1 MSNITQRVPSV
12 SDVLKKISDD
22 KALTLFNSIAVSN
35 GDRYLPLKEMNLTTK
50 QYYSRIA
57 GLTNAGLIKRHKG
70 MFFLTLLGKVV
81 YDTQMTIGKA
91 LTYYWK
97 LKAIESVEMSSNV
110 EIPKEELTQLI
121 NALIDN
127 HLIKDILIK
136 EPMSS
141 TFEDHQRHQ
150 LQQVIEAKVI
160 ATNLKTSETMQKYKR
175 KD

>member
-35 GDRYLPLKEMNLTTK
+35 GDRYLSLKEMNLTTK

-81 YDTQMTIGKA
+81 YDTQITKGKA

-97 LKAIESVEMSSNV
+97 
-110 EIPKEELTQLI
+110 
-121 NALIDN
+121 
-127 HLIKDILIK
+127 
-136 EPMSS
+136 
-141 TFEDHQRHQ
+141 
-150 LQQVIEAKVI
+150 
-160 ATNLKTSETMQKYKR
+160 
-175 KD
+175 

>member
-22 KALTLFNSIAVSN
+22 KALTLFNSIAVYN

-50 QYYSRIA
+50 QYYSRITA
-57 GLTNAGLIKRHKG
+57 LTNAGLIKRHKW

-81 YDTQMTIGKA
+81 YDTQITIGKA
-91 LTYYWK
+91 LDYYWK
-97 LKAIESVEMSSNV
+97 LKAIESVETSSNV

-127 HLIKDILIK
+127 HHIKDILMKTISVSV
-136 EPMSS
+136 SS
-141 TFEDHQRHQ
+141 SEWRTTVSERTP
-150 LQQVIEAKVI
+150 LIE
-160 ATNLKTSETMQKYKR
+160 QKIII
-175 KD
+175 

>member
-1 MSNITQRVPSV
+1 MSNNTQRVPSI
-12 SDVLKKISDD
+12 SYLFKKISDD
-22 KALTLFNSIAVSN
+22 KTLTLFNSIAVSN
-35 GDRYLPLKEMNLTTK
+35 GERYVPLKEMNLTTK

-70 MFFLTLLGKVV
+70 VFFLTLLGKVV
-81 YDTQMTIGKA
+81 YDVQMTIGKA

-97 LKAIESVEMSSNV
+97 LKAIESVETSSNV

-136 EPMSS
+136 EPHSI
-141 TFEDHQRHQ
+141 
-150 LQQVIEAKVI
+150 L
-160 ATNLKTSETMQKYKR
+160 LKTINDININSSKKQSLLQIKGP
-175 KD
+175 

>member
-35 GDRYLPLKEMNLTTK
+35 GDRYIPLKEMNLTTK
-50 QYYSRIA
+50 QYYSRIS
-57 GLTNAGLIKRHKG
+57 GLVNAGLIKRHKG

-97 LKAIESVEMSSNV
+97 LKAIEAVEMSSNV
-110 EIPKEELTQLI
+110 RLPKEELTQLI

-127 HLIKDILIK
+127 HFIKDILIK
-136 EPMSS
+136 EPLSY
-141 TFEDHQRHQ
+141 TFEDHQQHQ
-150 LQQVIEAKVI
+150 RQQVIEAKLI
-160 ATNLKTSETMQKYKR
+160 AN
-175 KD
+175 

>member
-35 GDRYLPLKEMNLTTK
+35 GDRYVPLKEMNLSTK
-50 QYYSRIA
+50 QYYSRIS
-57 GLTNAGLIKRHKG
+57 GLVNAGLIKRHKG

-97 LKAIESVEMSSNV
+97 LKALEAVEMSSNFRL
-110 EIPKEELTQLI
+110 PKEELTQLT

-136 EPMSS
+136 EPLSYN
-141 TFEDHQRHQ
+141 FEDHQRPQH
-150 LQQVIEAKVI
+150 QQVIEAKLI
-160 ATNLKTSETMQKYKR
+160 AN
-175 KD
+175 

>member
-1 MSNITQRVPSV
+1 MSNITKRVPSV

-57 GLTNAGLIKRHKG
+57 GLVDVGLIKRNNGKY
-70 MFFLTLLGKVV
+70 FLTLMGKVV
-81 YDTQMTIGKA
+81 YQSQMLIGKT
-91 LTYYWK
+91 LSYYWK
-97 LKAIESVEMSSNV
+97 LKAIESVETSSNV

-136 EPMSS
+136 EPMSY
-141 TFEDHQRHQ
+141 TFEDHQLHQ
-150 LQQVIEAKVI
+150 HQQLKETKLI
-160 ATNLKTSETMQKYKR
+160 AN
-175 KD
+175 

>member
-1 MSNITQRVPSV
+1 MSNINQTVPSV

-57 GLTNAGLIKRHKG
+57 GLVDVGLIKRNNGKY
-70 MFFLTLLGKVV
+70 FLTLMGKVV
-81 YDTQMTIGKA
+81 YQSQMLIGKT
-91 LTYYWK
+91 LSYYWK
-97 LKAIESVEMSSNV
+97 LKAIESVETSSNV

-127 HLIKDILIK
+127 HHIKDILMKTISV
-136 EPMSS
+136 SS
-141 TFEDHQRHQ
+141 SESKSTVSERKPP
-150 LQQVIEAKVI
+150 IE
-160 ATNLKTSETMQKYKR
+160 QKITI
-175 KD
+175 

>member
-57 GLTNAGLIKRHKG
+57 GLVDVGLIKRNNGKY
-70 MFFLTLLGKVV
+70 FLTLMGKVV
-81 YDTQMTIGKA
+81 YQSQMLIGKT
-91 LTYYWK
+91 LSYYWK
-97 LKAIESVEMSSNV
+97 LKAIESVETSSNI

-127 HLIKDILIK
+127 HLIQDILLK
-136 EPMSS
+136 LPLSNTLEEPQRYQ
-141 TFEDHQRHQ
+141 HQQ
-150 LQQVIEAKVI
+150 LKEAKIIV
-160 ATNLKTSETMQKYKR
+160 N
-175 KD
+175 

>member
-57 GLTNAGLIKRHKG
+57 GLVDVGLIKRNNGKY
-70 MFFLTLLGKVV
+70 FLTLMGKVV
-81 YDTQMTIGKA
+81 YQSQMLIGKT
-91 LTYYWK
+91 LSYYWK
-97 LKAIESVEMSSNV
+97 LKAIESVETSSNV

-136 EPMSS
+136 SISVPS
-141 TFEDHQRHQ
+141 
-150 LQQVIEAKVI
+150 IE
-160 ATNLKTSETMQKYKR
+160 SGSRMQKTATLIEETQSI
-175 KD
+175 

>member
-1 MSNITQRVPSV
+1 MSNTTQWVPSV

-57 GLTNAGLIKRHKG
+57 GLVDVGLIKRNNGKY
-70 MFFLTLLGKVV
+70 FLTLMGNVV
-81 YDTQMTIGKA
+81 YQSQMLIGKT
-91 LTYYWK
+91 LSYYWK
-97 LKAIESVEMSSNV
+97 LKAIESVETSSNV

-127 HLIKDILIK
+127 HQIRDILMKTISV
-136 EPMSS
+136 SS
-141 TFEDHQRHQ
+141 SESKSTVSERTPS
-150 LQQVIEAKVI
+150 IE
-160 ATNLKTSETMQKYKR
+160 QKITI
-175 KD
+175 

>member
-1 MSNITQRVPSV
+1 MSNITQMVPSV

-57 GLTNAGLIKRHKG
+57 GLVDVGLIKRNNGKY
-70 MFFLTLLGKVV
+70 FLTLLGKVV
-81 YDTQMTIGKA
+81 YDTQMIIGKA

-97 LKAIESVEMSSNV
+97 LKAIESVEMSSNI

-121 NALIDN
+121 NTLIDN
-127 HLIKDILIK
+127 HFIKDILLK
-136 EPMSS
+136 LPLSNTLEEPQRYQ
-141 TFEDHQRHQ
+141 HQQ
-150 LQQVIEAKVI
+150 LKEAKLI
-160 ATNLKTSETMQKYKR
+160 AN
-175 KD
+175 

>member
-57 GLTNAGLIKRHKG
+57 GLVDVGLIKRNNGKY
-70 MFFLTLLGKVV
+70 FLTLMGKVV
-81 YDTQMTIGKA
+81 YQSQMLIGKT
-91 LTYYWK
+91 LSYYWK
-97 LKAIESVEMSSNV
+97 LKAIESVETSSNV

-127 HLIKDILIK
+127 HNIKDILMKTISV
-136 EPMSS
+136 SS
-141 TFEDHQRHQ
+141 SESKSTVSERTPP
-150 LQQVIEAKVI
+150 IE
-160 ATNLKTSETMQKYKR
+160 QKITI
-175 KD
+175 